1 MSIGSWVKFEFLD
14 ERDRPTY
21 ALNAHT
27 GERVWGGWWYP
38 NLITNQ
44 GLDGLAIINSIS
56 DNMGGRGNN
65 PGIRSYLGLFTGSL
79 AVKRPSGDVTLAQSG
94 NIVTSSAA
102 FFQAGDVGSEIVW
115 DNAFQSPTEYLELI
129 PDLAHAGE
137 LALIPCFDAAAQ
149 GVDVEVVGGAVIPH
163 HWSARGVYL
172 EA

>member
-129 PDLAHAGE
+129 PVPRKRQMQVGFPELEFARALEHALEPAPRGTSRGRF
-137 LALIPCFDAAAQ
+137 CRR
-149 GVDVEVVGGAVIPH
+149 
-163 HWSARGVYL
+163 AR
-172 EA
+172 